1 MIASLLLPMTVV
13 MAGPPALPVYG
24 AEAVPSAVFRG
35 PQGPTA
41 PDGGGTATLTYA
53 DLVDLALDSPV
64 VADATIRS
72 ATRIKGPEAAS
83 VPAGQA
89 RLYVEADVTALVRG
103 ANGLAPRIGYVVD
116 VPLDARGRVPK
127 LRKQRVLLFAR
138 PVAGDAAQVQLAA
151 PDAQLPWSPATDA
164 AVRAVV
170 RDVLAA
176 DAPPRVTGVG
186 NAFHV
191 PGALPGEGE
200 TQVFLQTQNGRP
212 VSLSVLR
219 RPGEQPR
226 FAVALS
232 EIVDDAAAAP
242 RRDTLLWYRL
252 ACELPRTLP
261 ESSTGTLSPE
271 DRVAAESD
279 YAFVLSSLGPCARTR
294 SR

>member
-1 MIASLLLPMTVV
+1 MIASFLAPIV
-13 MAGPPALPVYG
+13 AIAALPG
-24 AEAVPSAVFRG
+24 SGGEALERPLSTVQAAPLVGVAAGSAI
-35 PQGPTA
+35 
-41 PDGGGTATLTYA
+41 LSYA
-53 DLVDLALDSPV
+53 DLVDLTLDSSV

-72 ATRIKGPEAAS
+72 ATRIKGAEAAS
-83 VPAGQA
+83 VPAGSA

-138 PVAGDAAQVQLAA
+138 PVAADPAQVQLAA
-151 PDAQLPWSPATDA
+151 PDAQLSWSPETDA
-164 AVRAVV
+164 RVRGVV

-176 DAPPRVTGVG
+176 DAPPPVTGVG

-200 TQVFLQTQNGRP
+200 TQVFLQTRDGRP

-252 ACELPRTLP
+252 ACGLPRTLP
-261 ESSTGTLSPE
+261 ATGTATLSPE
-271 DRVAAESD
+271 DRAAAERD
-279 YAFVLSSLGPCARTR
+279 YGFVLSSLGACGRTR
-294 SR
+294 QR